1 MEELSCN
8 ERSKMPTVFPC
19 SNSSKPKIVHH
30 SKLAPIDNQGLDL
43 IYDNKSYVFAV
54 LDQSAVVETN
64 QGLRFK

>member
-1 MEELSCN
+1 MKDANCVSLVAF
-8 ERSKMPTVFPC
+8 M
-19 SNSSKPKIVHH
+19 PKIDHH